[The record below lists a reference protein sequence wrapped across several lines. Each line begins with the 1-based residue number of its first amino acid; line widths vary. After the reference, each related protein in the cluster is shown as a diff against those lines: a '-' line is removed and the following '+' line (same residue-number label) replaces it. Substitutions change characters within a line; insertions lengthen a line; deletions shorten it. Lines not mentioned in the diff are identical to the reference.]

1 MSAGLIVILREGGL
15 LKTDGTLA
23 DGVVSALAT
32 LGRGGYALV
41 SVAGAQQ
48 TPLFYNDLQLQQILT
63 SQGITFEHNIVLEE
77 STASAS
83 SSDLMTAIAGHLAPI
98 LASGRYAASDSV
110 IVGDDSVAVSLAA
123 HLLFSAFVPLS
134 TNTNQKIASPDS
146 QPDVQVLAWPD
157 IANTLLNKPRI
168 ATVHRK
174 SNETDINIVLN
185 LDPKTQEVKI
195 DTGLGFFDH
204 MLEQIGKH
212 SGMSLSLTCKGDL
225 HIDEHHTVE
234 DCGLALGQA
243 LREALGNKRGVARY
257 GFVLPMDECE
267 VQVSMD
273 LSARPSFH
281 FNGEFSRDKVGDL
294 STEMVPHFFKSLSD
308 TLGAS
313 LHIKLAGDNAH
324 HQIEVIF
331 KGVARTLGQAIARQG
346 LDLPSTKGM
355 L

>member
-1 MSAGLIVILREGGL
+1 MSNGLIVVLQEGGL
-15 LKTDGTLA
+15 LKSDGTLA
-23 DGVVSALAT
+23 DGVLHALST
-32 LGRGGYALV
+32 LRRGGFVLV
-41 SVAGAQQ
+41 SLSGVGQV
-48 TPLFYNDLQLQQILT
+48 PVFYSDEQLQQILD
-63 SQGITFEHNIVLEE
+63 SQGVVFDHVIRLDKSAITTSISPEKV
-77 STASAS
+77 TA
-83 SSDLMTAIAGHLAPI
+83 MAGHLAPV
-98 LASGRYAASDSV
+98 LAGAQYTAAESV
-110 IVGDDSVAVSLAA
+110 VVGDESTAKQLAE
-123 HLLFSAFVPLS
+123 HLSFGSFNPLLD
-134 TNTNQKIASPDS
+134 TASRS
-146 QPDVQVLAWPD
+146 GLEQLLWSD
-157 IANTLLNKPRI
+157 IANQLLNKPRT

-174 SNETDINIVLN
+174 SNETDIKISLN
-185 LDPKTQEVKI
+185 LDPETQQI
-195 DTGLGFFDH
+195 SINTGLGFFDH

-212 SGMSLSLTCKGDL
+212 SGMSLLLECNGDL

-243 LREALGNKRGVARY
+243 LRDALGNKRGVARY
-257 GFVLPMDECE
+257 GFVLPMDECQ

-281 FNGEFSRDKVGDL
+281 FIGEFSRDKVGDL

-313 LHIKLAGDNAH
+313 LHITLDGDNAH

-331 KGVARTLGQAIARQG
+331 KGVARTLGQAIARHG